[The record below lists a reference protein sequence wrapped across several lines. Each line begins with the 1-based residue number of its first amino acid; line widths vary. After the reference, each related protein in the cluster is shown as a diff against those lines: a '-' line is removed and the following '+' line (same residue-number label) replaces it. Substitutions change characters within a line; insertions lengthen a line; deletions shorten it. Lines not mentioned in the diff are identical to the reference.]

1 MKTKLLTATTT
12 VLVWAAAVFAHPS
25 HPNSVYGVI
34 PRDQNPNDAD
44 ALLGINCRGSALCS
58 LPSCTVSLA
67 TIKKYVDTLDDKEE
81 WGNGDQIVCNL
92 CPGCSP
98 LSANCAGICA
108 FPQKLKTDEKV
119 NGSLIKSKINDLVN
133 HKCGRCG
140 SCPTK
145 PGNDVNTGEI
155 TVNYV
160 TSGCKEGVCDYK
172 RKTSRDEVAS
182 SVTADQTA
190 DEDAPVDQTIDT
202 DVPADQ
208 TIDVDDPIDTS
219 LPPGTSE
226 NVHAL
231 GAPRGINC
239 KGSSFCKTCGDKTI
253 ERILRS
259 IDLMDQDWEFTNNQ
273 HIVCEPCEYG
283 YTYGMCIFPRNLHR
297 PIAVKDVK
305 VLVKRLLK
313 HGCEKCGSIPLH
325 EGSENAQGMLTSNY
339 MQYACP
345 GKNYPWG
352 CGPNPVRPK

>member
-1 MKTKLLTATTT
+1 MQMRFSEST
-12 VLVWAAAVFAHPS
+12 AAAAPSVRSHLAQSASRQSRNTLILLVFHMHSLVALS
-25 HPNSVYGVI
+25 CADNS
-34 PRDQNPNDAD
+34 D
-44 ALLGINCRGSALCS
+44 
-58 LPSCTVSLA
+58 
-67 TIKKYVDTLDDKEE
+67 LDDKEE

-172 RKTSRDEVAS
+172 RKASRDEVAS
-182 SVTADQTA
+182 RVTADQTA
-190 DEDAPVDQTIDT
+190 DEDVF
-202 DVPADQ
+202 VDQ

-219 LPPGTSE
+219 FPPGTSE

-231 GAPRGINC
+231 GAPKGINC

-259 IDLMDQDWEFTNNQ
+259 IDLMEIFT
-273 HIVCEPCEYG
+273 G
-283 YTYGMCIFPRNLHR
+283 
-297 PIAVKDVK
+297 
-305 VLVKRLLK
+305 RLP
-313 HGCEKCGSIPLH
+313 SR
-325 EGSENAQGMLTSNY
+325 M
-339 MQYACP
+339 
-345 GKNYPWG
+345 
-352 CGPNPVRPK
+352 